1 MAAAKPKRKH
11 PAAWVPTLYTVE
23 GLPFVIVATVTSLMY
38 KSFAGLDPRITDARI
53 TFWTGLVAVPWALKP
68 IWGPLLEM
76 FKTKKFFVLATQFI
90 GGVTFGLLALS
101 LHMQAFFAWSI
112 AAFGIIAINFAIHDT
127 AADGV
132 YVTALDAKE
141 QAQFVGWQG
150 AFYNVG
156 KVLSQGALVFLAG
169 MLENRIGVL
178 KAWTLA
184 MGGIGLLFVVLALY
198 HAWVL
203 PAGARSAVEVTTL
216 KEVTSTF
223 WDVVVTFF
231 RKQYIWWGIAF
242 LVLFRFAEGQAI
254 KVVPLFLRSSRAI
267 GGLGLSTQ
275 QVGKA
280 YGVLPVLAFILGSVV
295 SGYFTANRGLRK
307 AMLILCVAFNLPF
320 LVYALLAI
328 TQPTSLLVIS
338 CLMGVEYFG
347 YGFGFVALILFMMQ
361 QIAPGKYKTAH
372 YAFATSIMQFGFLL
386 PSMGSGFLSDHL
398 GYRKFFL
405 WVIIATIPSFLI
417 TWLVPFRE
425 IPEEDPAATV

>member
-1 MAAAKPKRKH
+1 MAGRPRWTH
-11 PAAWVPTLYTVE
+11 PAAWVPTLYIAE

-38 KSFAGLDPRITDARI
+38 KSFASLDPSITDARI

-76 FKTKKFFVLATQFI
+76 FRTKKFFVLLAQFA
-90 GGVTFGLLALS
+90 GALTFGLLALS
-101 LHMQAFFAWSI
+101 LHLPKFFGWSI
-112 AAFGIIAINFAIHDT
+112 AAFAVLAVNFAIHDT

-132 YVTALDAKE
+132 YVTALDE
-141 QAQFVGWQG
+141 HRQAEYVGWQG

-169 MLENRIGVL
+169 TLEGRLGVL
-178 KAWTLA
+178 RAWTLSMGA
-184 MGGIGLLFVVLALY
+184 MGLLFAALGLW
-198 HAWVL
+198 HAWFL
-203 PAGARSAVEVTTL
+203 PSGARSAVEVTSFAQAA
-216 KEVTSTF
+216 STF
-223 WDVVVTFF
+223 KDVVATFF
-231 RKQYIWWGIAF
+231 RKQYVGWGIAF
-242 LVLFRFAEGQAI
+242 LVIFRFAEGQAI
-254 KVVPLFLRSSRAI
+254 KIVPLFLRADRLK
-267 GGLGLSTQ
+267 GGLGLTTQ

-280 YGVLPVLAFILGSVV
+280 YGVLPVICFILGSVV
-295 SGYFTANRGLRK
+295 SGYFTADRGLRK
-307 AMLILCVAFNLPF
+307 ALIVLCAAFNLPF
-320 LVYALLAI
+320 LIYAILAVV
-328 TQPTSLLVIS
+328 QPTSLLLIS

-405 WVIIATIPSFLI
+405 WVILATIPSFLI
-417 TWLVPFRE
+417 TWFVPFRE
-425 IPEEDPAATV
+425 IPEEDSPRTA